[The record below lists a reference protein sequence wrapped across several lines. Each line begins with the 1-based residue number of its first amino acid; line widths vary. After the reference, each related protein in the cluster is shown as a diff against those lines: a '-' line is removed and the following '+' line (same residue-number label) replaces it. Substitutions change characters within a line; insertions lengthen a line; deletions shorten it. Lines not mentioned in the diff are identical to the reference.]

1 MIAEKTI
8 EGIMKLQNNAFNKD
22 TTQKTET
29 AKQNNDVNKIRRDS
43 FTLISKEHENN
54 VNSNSLSDLTLQY
67 KKLIGNIKKDPAKL
81 EIWNENETTTETKDN
96 FAYSIAKT
104 EDNLGKDVTAKDD
117 NPEITMNETEEKQ
130 NDSDESD
137 SGDVIEDEESHEA
150 KKITEKEI
158 LQTDATTPEDI
169 FSSKQ
174 KDLHGKKTVRE
185 EGDKM
190 FVFQSSSEYEEY
202 HEKVNDVLKSGR

>member
-8 EGIMKLQNNAFNKD
+8 EGIIKLQNSAFNKD
-22 TTQKTET
+22 NTQKTEAT
-29 AKQNNDVNKIRRDS
+29 NQNNDVYKIRRDS

-54 VNSNSLSDLTLQY
+54 VNSNSLSDLTLKY

-81 EIWNENETTTETKDN
+81 EIWSENETTTDTKDKD
-96 FAYSIAKT
+96 SIAKT
-104 EDNLGKDVTAKDD
+104 KDNLDIDVNAKDD
-117 NPEITMNETEEKQ
+117 NPEIIMNETEEKQ
-130 NDSDESD
+130 NDSDESE
-137 SGDVIEDEESHEA
+137 SGDVIEDEEHEA

-158 LQTDATTPEDI
+158 IQTDATTPEDI

-202 HEKVNDVLKSGR
+202 HDKVNEVMKSGP